1 MQAEY
6 YQEVFKRNL
15 GVDVIIDSQIFRQ
28 RLEKM
33 TQGEFDMVMAGW
45 GPDYDDPLTFAD
57 LFTSWNLN
65 NRGRY
70 ASDALDAQ
78 VRIAQSSLDTEE
90 RMRAFGEIQRLI
102 YEDVVIIPNY
112 ERGYVYVTDPRLRG
126 MIRRV
131 IGAEIDFTYAWI
143 EE

>member
-1 MQAEY
+1 
-6 YQEVFKRNL
+6 
-15 GVDVIIDSQIFRQ
+15 
-28 RLEKM
+28 
-33 TQGEFDMVMAGW
+33 
-45 GPDYDDPLTFAD
+45 
-57 LFTSWNLN
+57 
-65 NRGRY
+65 
-70 ASDALDAQ
+70 LDAQ